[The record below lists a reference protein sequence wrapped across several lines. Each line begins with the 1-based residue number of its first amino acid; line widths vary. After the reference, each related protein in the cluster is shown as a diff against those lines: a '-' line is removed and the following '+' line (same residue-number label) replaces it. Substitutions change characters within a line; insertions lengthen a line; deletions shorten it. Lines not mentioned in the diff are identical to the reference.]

1 MSRRIDEF
9 GRVIVDVSIS
19 IPRLGIPGVR
29 DNRIRLDKPAQRCV
43 VPPRPVVIQSQ
54 RCLISLSGETIAA
67 RGRPR
72 GVAVL
77 APRLVAHF
85 GRFATA
91 AVRHHR
97 GAAQLVGEQVG
108 QRAALAHGDP
118 QRPGVII
125 AGGRAAAPLVVVADV
140 GGGDPTRRALHAIA
154 VPIVDEGRR
163 GRPTHPG
170 QAVFGVPSL
179 RSGQATVRV

>member
-1 MSRRIDEF
+1 M
-9 GRVIVDVSIS
+9 
-19 IPRLGIPGVR
+19 
-29 DNRIRLDKPAQRCV
+29 
-43 VPPRPVVIQSQ
+43 
-54 RCLISLSGETIAA
+54 
-67 RGRPR
+67 
-72 GVAVL
+72 
-77 APRLVAHF
+77 
-85 GRFATA
+85 
-91 AVRHHR
+91 
-97 GAAQLVGEQVG
+97 
-108 QRAALAHGDP
+108 AHGDP

-179 RSGQATVRV
+179 RSGQATVRL